1 MNINEIE
8 EKIKIMLVNELSP
21 KLIYIF
27 GSIVANRV
35 RDDSDI
41 DIAILTEKKIDE
53 YQLYMVSQQLADKL
67 KREVDIVD
75 LKDAS
80 TIFKAEIIKNGK
92 LIYNSD
98 NLGKMYYQLEVLRE
112 YTFLNERRQE
122 IIDKL
127 KKKVAKYD

>member
-53 YQLYMVSQQLADKL
+53 YQLYMVSQQLADEL

>member
-8 EKIKIMLVNELSP
+8 EKIKTILVNKLSP

-53 YQLYMVSQQLADKL
+53 YQLYMVSQQLADEL

-98 NLGKMYYQLEVLRE
+98 NLGKMYYQLEVLRD

>member
-98 NLGKMYYQLEVLRE
+98 NLGKMYYQLEVLRD

-127 KKKVAKYD
+127 KKKAAKYD